1 MVLNILQD
9 PATRSSFY
17 TTQVMEIHGETRR
30 MIYKKI
36 MVDSPYVNLLEAM
49 SYSELE
55 YWLNNGFLLLT
66 RAFDQSKW
74 YGYIL

>member
-1 MVLNILQD
+1 
-9 PATRSSFY
+9 
-17 TTQVMEIHGETRR
+17 

>member
-55 YWLNNGFLLLT
+55 Y
-66 RAFDQSKW
+66 
-74 YGYIL
+74 

>member
-17 TTQVMEIHGETRR
+17 TTQFMEIHGETRR
-30 MIYKKI
+30 MIYKKF

-49 SYSELE
+49 S
-55 YWLNNGFLLLT
+55 FLLLKPLIHAT
-66 RAFDQSKW
+66 SDS
-74 YGYIL
+74 